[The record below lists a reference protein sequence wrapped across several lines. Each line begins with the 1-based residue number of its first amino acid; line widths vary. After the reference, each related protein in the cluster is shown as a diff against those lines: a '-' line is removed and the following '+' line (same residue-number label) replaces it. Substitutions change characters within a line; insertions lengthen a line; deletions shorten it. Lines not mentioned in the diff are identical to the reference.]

1 MLIHAGIPDP
11 VTPLAHAVLERF
23 DGAIAFWIVI
33 FMLWQPFWLGAL
45 HAVTRALR
53 REREGSLGRVAGPD
67 PALKA

>member
-1 MLIHAGIPDP
+1 
-11 VTPLAHAVLERF
+11 VLERF

-45 HAVTRALR
+45 HAVTRLLR
-53 REREGSLGRVAGPD
+53 REREGSLGRVPGPD